1 MSRDQKLK
9 STITIGAALDGS
21 IKSSVSFIKNGLA
34 SVGSEIKNVTKRQQE
49 LGKQRR
55 VLEKQGESVAHLDRE
70 YEDLARTLVD
80 LERKQERYNRAA
92 AASRRVGST
101 FKSMATSVRRDARNI
116 AVGATAA
123 AGAIFGIAASTAAL
137 GDNVAKTADRLGIG
151 IGALQE
157 LRYAAERTGV
167 DVGTFDKAIEG
178 MQKRLGEAAGGTG
191 TAVDALKALGLSASD
206 LIAMEPDAAFAAIAD
221 GMAGV
226 ESQAKKTIIAND
238 LFGRSGVALLNTL
251 REGSDGLENLREQ
264 ARRTGYVLS
273 EEAAR
278 DAEVFQDRLLDV
290 QLVMKGLK
298 NTVGAELMPIVS
310 DAMERFSTY
319 VVENREQVERWAS
332 TFADRVGAAMPVVMD
347 LASGVGAMMT
357 VTSSAAAAVA
367 DLVGGWDNFGVI
379 IAGMALGRSI
389 LAVGKF
395 AGAVGQLGWA
405 LIRLAGAGP
414 LVSGAIRMIGSA
426 LLANPIGLAVAAI
439 AGGAY
444 LIYKN
449 WDKVGPWFRRLWDGV
464 QQTFGGVADF
474 VVGLFTGDMKRAVG
488 GVKDVWSGIGG
499 FFEDYLS
506 GIGNAFMWAWDGT
519 IGPYVER
526 LADAAGLTD
535 AWSNVAPRFSAI
547 WSDVKTTFGGVSD
560 FVVGAFMGDMDS
572 AVDGLRAAWSGV
584 GSLFRSYLN
593 AVGTAFS
600 FAWDNTIGPVVGKLA
615 ATEGVQSAWDTVK
628 TTVGAVLDWLSE
640 KFAAVWER
648 ISPVVDGLK
657 WVGEKG
663 AAAASVL
670 RFGGD
675 EGSVMDAPAPVGGT
689 QGSTS
694 DAISNLGIPGRPP
707 SGRAPYGVPL
717 QMNADGGEY
726 RPGWHLTGELG
737 PELKFETRSGFVATN
752 RQLRQ
757 MAELSDRAASLPPAV
772 RRNASQPLDG
782 KLSAPQ
788 PARASSARPL
798 GAALARPLPT
808 RSETPR
814 PTTARPGAGLGA
826 RPQPGRVGFTRPA
839 AALSDRKMR
848 ALPEAPATS
857 SAELR
862 SGSSGSDRQVVQ
874 HITHQIN
881 ATGVSVEEL
890 INELKRRERQAA
902 SSALFD
908 RVPGTGFAGR

>member
-9 STITIGAALDGS
+9 STITIGAAVDGS

-191 TAVDALKALGLSASD
+191 TAVDALKELGLSASD
-206 LIAMEPDAAFAAIAD
+206 LINMEPDAAFYAIAD
-221 GMAGV
+221 AMANIGTV
-226 ESQAKKTIIAND
+226 AERTALSSD
-238 LFGRSGVALLNTL
+238 VFGRSGVALLNMT
-251 REGSDGLENLREQ
+251 REGSAGLKEYGRQ
-264 ARRTGYVLS
+264 AQRTGNILS

-278 DAEVFQDRLLDV
+278 DAEVFQDRLLDTQMV
-290 QLVMKGLK
+290 VKGLK
-298 NTVGAELMPIVS
+298 NTIGAALMPVVS

-319 VVENREQVERWAS
+319 VIENREQVELWAT
-332 TFADRVGAAMPVVMD
+332 TFAERVEAAIPVVLE
-347 LASGVGAMMT
+347 LAGGVGRMMT
-357 VTSSAAAAVA
+357 VTGTAAASVA
-367 DLVGGWDNFGVI
+367 DLVGGWDNFGMV
-379 IAGMALGRSI
+379 IAGLALGRSI
-389 LAVGKF
+389 IAVGRF

-405 LIRLAGAGP
+405 LARLAGGAPIVAGA
-414 LVSGAIRMIGSA
+414 LRMIGTA
-426 LLANPIGLAVAAI
+426 LLSNPIGLAVAAI

-449 WDKVGPWFRRLWDGV
+449 WDKVGPWFSSLWDGV
-464 QQTFGGVADF
+464 RRTFGGVVDF
-474 VVGLFTGDMKRAVG
+474 VVGVFTLDMGRAAG
-488 GVKDVWSGIGG
+488 GIKAVWSGVSD
-499 FFEDYLS
+499 FFTTYLD
-506 GIGNAFMWAWDGT
+506 GIANAFRWAWDGT
-519 IGPYVER
+519 IGPVVE
-526 LADAAGLTD
+526 
-535 AWSNVAPRFSAI
+535 
-547 WSDVKTTFGGVSD
+547 
-560 FVVGAFMGDMDS
+560 
-572 AVDGLRAAWSGV
+572 
-584 GSLFRSYLN
+584 
-593 AVGTAFS
+593 
-600 FAWDNTIGPVVGKLA
+600 KLA
-615 ATEGVQSAWDTVK
+615 ATEGVQSAWQTVK

-640 KFAAVWER
+640 KFAAVWEG
-648 ISPVVDGLK
+648 ISPVIDGLK

-663 AAAASVL
+663 AAVASAL
-670 RFGGD
+670 PFGKD
-675 EGSVMDAPAPVGGT
+675 EGSVMDAPAPVGATQSSGT
-689 QGSTS
+689 NS
-694 DAISNLGIPGRPP
+694 AALSNLGIAN
-707 SGRAPYGVPL
+707 RANSKPMGLDITPR
-717 QMNADGGEY
+717 AKGGGY
-726 RPGWHLTGELG
+726 RPGWLLTGEMG

-757 MAELSDRAASLPPAV
+757 MADMSDRAS
-772 RRNASQPLDG
+772 
-782 KLSAPQ
+782 
-788 PARASSARPL
+788 
-798 GAALARPLPT
+798 
-808 RSETPR
+808 
-814 PTTARPGAGLGA
+814 
-826 RPQPGRVGFTRPA
+826 RPA
-839 AALSDRKMR
+839 
-848 ALPEAPATS
+848 PA
-857 SAELR
+857 
-862 SGSSGSDRQVVQ
+862 SGGAQVVQ
-874 HITHQIN
+874 NITHQIN
-881 ATGVSVEEL
+881 ATGLSVDEL
-890 INELKRRERQAA
+890 IGELKRRERQAS

>member
-9 STITIGAALDGS
+9 STITIGAAVDGS

-34 SVGSEIKNVTKRQQE
+34 SVGSEIKTVTKRQQE

-206 LIAMEPDAAFAAIAD
+206 LIKMEPDAAFYAIAD
-221 GMAGV
+221 AMANIGTV
-226 ESQAKKTIIAND
+226 AERTALSSD
-238 LFGRSGVALLNTL
+238 VFGRSGVALLNMT
-251 REGSDGLENLREQ
+251 REGSAGLEEYGRQ
-264 ARRTGYVLS
+264 AQRTGNILS
-273 EEAAR
+273 DEAAR
-278 DAEVFQDRLLDV
+278 DAEVFQDRLLDAQMV
-290 QLVMKGLK
+290 VKGLK
-298 NTVGAELMPIVS
+298 NTIGAELMPVVS
-310 DAMERFSTY
+310 DAMERFSNY
-319 VVENREQVERWAS
+319 VIENRAQVELWAT
-332 TFADRVGAAMPVVMD
+332 TFADRVGAAMPVVME
-347 LASGVGAMMT
+347 LAGGVGRMMS
-357 VTSSAAAAVA
+357 VTGSAAAAVA

-379 IAGMALGRSI
+379 IAGLALGRSI
-389 LAVGKF
+389 VAVGRF

-414 LVSGAIRMIGSA
+414 LVSGALRMIGSA

-449 WDKVGPWFRRLWDGV
+449 WDKVGPWFSNLWDGV
-464 QQTFGGVADF
+464 RRTFGGVVDF
-474 VVGLFTGDMKRAVG
+474 VVGVFTLDMDRAASG
-488 GVKDVWSGIGG
+488 IKAVWSGVSD
-499 FFEDYLS
+499 FFTTYLD
-506 GIGNAFMWAWDGT
+506 GIANAFRWTWDGT
-519 IGPYVER
+519 IGPVVE
-526 LADAAGLTD
+526 
-535 AWSNVAPRFSAI
+535 
-547 WSDVKTTFGGVSD
+547 
-560 FVVGAFMGDMDS
+560 
-572 AVDGLRAAWSGV
+572 
-584 GSLFRSYLN
+584 
-593 AVGTAFS
+593 
-600 FAWDNTIGPVVGKLA
+600 KLA
-615 ATEGVQSAWDTVK
+615 ATDGVQSAWQTVK

-640 KFAAVWER
+640 KFAAVWEG
-648 ISPVVDGLK
+648 ISPVIDGLK

-663 AAAASVL
+663 AAAISAL
-670 RFGGD
+670 PFGKD
-675 EGSVMDAPAPVGGT
+675 AGSVMDGPAPVGAT

-694 DAISNLGIPGRPP
+694 AAIANLGIPGGAP
-707 SGRAPYGVPL
+707 SGRSPYGIPL
-717 QMNADGGEY
+717 QTNAAGGEY

-757 MAELSDRAASLPPAV
+757 MADMSDRAS
-772 RRNASQPLDG
+772 
-782 KLSAPQ
+782 
-788 PARASSARPL
+788 
-798 GAALARPLPT
+798 
-808 RSETPR
+808 
-814 PTTARPGAGLGA
+814 
-826 RPQPGRVGFTRPA
+826 RPA
-839 AALSDRKMR
+839 
-848 ALPEAPATS
+848 PA
-857 SAELR
+857 
-862 SGSSGSDRQVVQ
+862 SGGSQVVQ

-881 ATGVSVEEL
+881 ATGLSVDEL
-890 INELKRRERQAA
+890 IGELKRRERQAS

>member
-34 SVGSEIKNVTKRQQE
+34 SVGSEIKTVTKRQQE

-167 DVGTFDKAIEG
+167 DVGTFDKALEG

-206 LIAMEPDAAFAAIAD
+206 LIKMEPDAAFYAIAD
-221 GMAGV
+221 AMANIGTV
-226 ESQAKKTIIAND
+226 AERTALSSD
-238 LFGRSGVALLNTL
+238 VFGRSGVALLNMT
-251 REGSDGLENLREQ
+251 REGSAGLEEYGRQ
-264 ARRTGYVLS
+264 AQRTGNILS
-273 EEAAR
+273 DEAAR
-278 DAEVFQDRLLDV
+278 DAEVFQDRLLDTQMV
-290 QLVMKGLK
+290 VKGLK
-298 NTVGAELMPIVS
+298 NTIGAALMPVVS
-310 DAMERFSTY
+310 DAMERFTTY
-319 VVENREQVERWAS
+319 VIENREQVELWAT
-332 TFADRVGAAMPVVMD
+332 TFAERVEAAIPVVIE
-347 LASGVGAMMT
+347 LAGGVGRMMT
-357 VTSSAAAAVA
+357 VTGTAAASVA
-367 DLVGGWDNFGVI
+367 DLVGGWDNFGMV
-379 IAGMALGRSI
+379 IAGLALGRSI
-389 LAVGKF
+389 IAVGRF

-405 LIRLAGAGP
+405 LARLAGGAPIVAGA
-414 LVSGAIRMIGSA
+414 LRMVGRA
-426 LLANPIGLAVAAI
+426 LLSNPIGLAVAAI

-449 WDKVGPWFRRLWDGV
+449 WDKVGPWFSSLWDGV
-464 QQTFGGVADF
+464 RRTFGGVVDF
-474 VVGLFTGDMKRAVG
+474 VVGVFTLDMGRAASG
-488 GVKDVWSGIGG
+488 IKAVWSGVSD
-499 FFEDYLS
+499 FFTTYLD
-506 GIGNAFMWAWDGT
+506 GIANAFRWAWDGT
-519 IGPYVER
+519 IGPVVE
-526 LADAAGLTD
+526 
-535 AWSNVAPRFSAI
+535 
-547 WSDVKTTFGGVSD
+547 
-560 FVVGAFMGDMDS
+560 
-572 AVDGLRAAWSGV
+572 
-584 GSLFRSYLN
+584 
-593 AVGTAFS
+593 
-600 FAWDNTIGPVVGKLA
+600 KLA
-615 ATEGVQSAWDTVK
+615 ATEGVQSAWQTVK

-640 KFAAVWER
+640 KFTAAWEF

-657 WVGEKG
+657 WVGDKG

-670 RFGGD
+670 RFGND
-675 EGSVMDAPAPVGGT
+675 EGSVMDAPAPVGAT

-707 SGRAPYGVPL
+707 SGRSPYGIPL
-717 QMNADGGEY
+717 QTNADGGEY

-757 MAELSDRAASLPPAV
+757 MSDMSDRAS
-772 RRNASQPLDG
+772 
-782 KLSAPQ
+782 
-788 PARASSARPL
+788 
-798 GAALARPLPT
+798 
-808 RSETPR
+808 
-814 PTTARPGAGLGA
+814 
-826 RPQPGRVGFTRPA
+826 RPA
-839 AALSDRKMR
+839 QA
-848 ALPEAPATS
+848 
-857 SAELR
+857 
-862 SGSSGSDRQVVQ
+862 SGGSQVVQ

-881 ATGVSVEEL
+881 ATGLSVEEL
-890 INELKRRERQAA
+890 ISELKRRERQAS

-908 RVPGTGFAGR
+908 RVPSTGFAGR

>member
-9 STITIGAALDGS
+9 STITIGAAVDGS

-34 SVGSEIKNVTKRQQE
+34 SVGSEIKTVTKRQQE

-137 GDNVAKTADRLGIG
+137 GDNVAKTADRIG
-151 IGALQE
+151 ISVGALQE

-167 DVGTFDKAIEG
+167 DVGTFDKALEG

-206 LIAMEPDAAFAAIAD
+206 LIAMDPDAAFAAIAD
-221 GMAGV
+221 GMAGI
-226 ESQAKKTIIAND
+226 ESQAEKTIIAND

-298 NTVGAELMPIVS
+298 NTVGAELMPVVS

-319 VVENREQVERWAS
+319 VIENREQVERWAS
-332 TFADRVGAAMPVVMD
+332 TFADRVGAAMPVVVE
-347 LASGVGAMMT
+347 LAGGVGRMMA
-357 VTSSAAAAVA
+357 VTGSAAAAVA
-367 DLVGGWDNFGVI
+367 DLVGGWDNFGVV
-379 IAGMALGRSI
+379 IAGLALGRSI

-405 LIRLAGAGP
+405 LIRLVGAGP

-449 WDKVGPWFRRLWDGV
+449 WDKVGPWFSNLWDGV
-464 QQTFGGVADF
+464 RRTFGGVVDF
-474 VVGLFTGDMKRAVG
+474 VVGVFTLDMDRAASG
-488 GVKDVWSGIGG
+488 IKAVWSGVSD
-499 FFEDYLS
+499 FFTTYLD
-506 GIGNAFMWAWDGT
+506 GIANAFRWAWDGT
-519 IGPYVER
+519 IGPVVE
-526 LADAAGLTD
+526 
-535 AWSNVAPRFSAI
+535 
-547 WSDVKTTFGGVSD
+547 
-560 FVVGAFMGDMDS
+560 
-572 AVDGLRAAWSGV
+572 
-584 GSLFRSYLN
+584 
-593 AVGTAFS
+593 
-600 FAWDNTIGPVVGKLA
+600 KLA
-615 ATEGVQSAWDTVK
+615 ATDGVQAAWQTVK

-640 KFAAVWER
+640 KFAAVWEG
-648 ISPVVDGLK
+648 ISPVIDGLK

-663 AAAASVL
+663 AAVASAL
-670 RFGGD
+670 PLGKD
-675 EGSVMDAPAPVGGT
+675 EGSVMDGPAPVGAT

-694 DAISNLGIPGRPP
+694 DAISNLGIPGRAP
-707 SGRAPYGVPL
+707 SGRSPYGIPL
-717 QMNADGGEY
+717 QTNADGGAY

-757 MAELSDRAASLPPAV
+757 MADISDRAS
-772 RRNASQPLDG
+772 
-782 KLSAPQ
+782 
-788 PARASSARPL
+788 
-798 GAALARPLPT
+798 
-808 RSETPR
+808 
-814 PTTARPGAGLGA
+814 
-826 RPQPGRVGFTRPA
+826 RPA
-839 AALSDRKMR
+839 
-848 ALPEAPATS
+848 PA
-857 SAELR
+857 
-862 SGSSGSDRQVVQ
+862 SGGSQVVQ
-874 HITHQIN
+874 NITHQIN
-881 ATGVSVEEL
+881 ATGLSVEEL
-890 INELKRRERQAA
+890 IGELKRRERQAS

>member
-34 SVGSEIKNVTKRQQE
+34 SVGSEIKTVTKRQQE
-49 LGKQRR
+49 LGKQRA
-55 VLEKQGESVAHLDRE
+55 VLEKQGQSVAHLDRE

-167 DVGTFDKAIEG
+167 DVGTFDKAMEG

-206 LIAMEPDAAFAAIAD
+206 LIAMEPDAAFYAIAD
-221 GMAGV
+221 AMANVGTV
-226 ESQAKKTIIAND
+226 AERTALSSD
-238 LFGRSGVALLNTL
+238 VFGRSGVALLNMT
-251 REGSDGLENLREQ
+251 REGSAGLEEYGRQ
-264 ARRTGYVLS
+264 AQRTGNILS
-273 EEAAR
+273 DEAAR
-278 DAEVFQDRLLDV
+278 DAEVFQDRLLDTQMV
-290 QLVMKGLK
+290 VKGLK
-298 NTVGAELMPIVS
+298 NTIGAALMPVVS

-319 VVENREQVERWAS
+319 VIENREQVELWAT
-332 TFADRVGAAMPVVMD
+332 TFAERVEAAIPVVLE
-347 LASGVGAMMT
+347 LAGGVGRMMT
-357 VTSSAAAAVA
+357 VTGTAAASVA
-367 DLVGGWDNFGVI
+367 DLVGGWDNFGMV
-379 IAGMALGRSI
+379 IAGLALGRSI
-389 LAVGKF
+389 IAVGRF

-405 LIRLAGAGP
+405 LARLAGGAPIVAGA
-414 LVSGAIRMIGSA
+414 LRMIGTA
-426 LLANPIGLAVAAI
+426 LLSNPIGLAVAAI

-449 WDKVGPWFRRLWDGV
+449 WDKVGPWFSSLWDGV

-474 VVGLFTGDMKRAVG
+474 VMGLFTGDMKRAVG
-488 GVKDVWSGIGG
+488 GVKDAWSGVGG
-499 FFEDYLS
+499 FFQDYLF

-560 FVVGAFMGDMDS
+560 FVVGAFMGDMDG
-572 AVDGLRAAWSGV
+572 AADGLRTAWSGV

-600 FAWDNTIGPVVGKLA
+600 FAWGNTIGPVVEKLA
-615 ATEGVQSAWDTVK
+615 ATEGVQRAWDTVK

-670 RFGGD
+670 RFGSD
-675 EGSVMDAPAPVGGT
+675 EGSVMDVPAPVGAT

-694 DAISNLGIPGRPP
+694 DAISNLGIPGRNNNKPKGLDITP
-707 SGRAPYGVPL
+707 RA
-717 QMNADGGEY
+717 NGGGY
-726 RPGWHLTGELG
+726 DPGWLLTGEVG

-757 MAELSDRAASLPPAV
+757 MAELSDRAVSLPSV
-772 RRNASQPLDG
+772 VGRNASQPIDA

-788 PARASSARPL
+788 LARSSSVRPL
-798 GAALARPLPT
+798 GATGARPLP
-808 RSETPR
+808 
-814 PTTARPGAGLGA
+814 
-826 RPQPGRVGFTRPA
+826 QPSRVGFTRPA
-839 AALSDRKMR
+839 VALAERKMP
-848 ALPEAPATS
+848 ALPESPPS
-857 SAELR
+857 STGTLQ

-881 ATGVSVEEL
+881 ATGLSVEEL
-890 INELKRRERQAA
+890 IGELKRRERQAS